1 MRAIMA
7 AVVLLSAL
15 ALQPCAGQPAA
26 GERGFKPLFNG
37 RDLQGWD
44 GDGKLWLVEN
54 REIVGR
60 SPGIKQNEFLVSAA
74 PYGDFELRL
83 EFWLKGG
90 SGNSGIQFRSK
101 RIPNHVSGYQADIG
115 ERYWGCLYDEAR
127 RNKVLVQAPAS
138 LDAVLKKDGW
148 NTYVIRAE
156 GDRVQLWLNGLQTAD
171 YRETDAAIERTGI
184 LALQIH
190 SGPPMEVRFRNLR
203 IREPRSR

>member
-1 MRAIMA
+1 MRMILA
-7 AVVLLSAL
+7 AVVLLS
-15 ALQPCAGQPAA
+15 CAGQPAA
-26 GERGFKPLFNG
+26 VEHGFKPLFNG
-37 RDLQGWD
+37 RDLQAWD
-44 GDGKLWLVEN
+44 GDKKLWLVEN
-54 REIVGR
+54 GEIVGR
-60 SPGIKQNEFLVSAA
+60 SPGIKQNEFLIPPAL
-74 PYGDFELRL
+74 YGDFELRL

-148 NTYVIRAE
+148 NNYVIRAE
-156 GDRVQLWLNGLQTAD
+156 GDRVQLWVNGLQTAD
-171 YRETDAAIERTGI
+171 YRETDAAIDRSGL

-203 IREPRSR
+203 IRELLTK

>member
-1 MRAIMA
+1 MA
-7 AVVLLSAL
+7 AVVLLSGFAFRP
-15 ALQPCAGQPAA
+15 PCAGQPSV
-26 GERGFKPLFNG
+26 GERGFKPIFNG
-37 RDLQGWD
+37 KNLKAWE
-44 GDGKLWLVEN
+44 GDTKLWLVEN
-54 REIVGR
+54 GEIVGR
-60 SPGIKQNEFLVSAA
+60 SPGIKQNEFLVFTT

-127 RNKVLVQAPAS
+127 RNKVLVQAPPA

-148 NTYVIRAE
+148 NNYVIRAE
-156 GDRVQLWLNGLQTAD
+156 GERVQLWLNGLQTAD
-171 YRETDAAIERTGI
+171 YRETDAAIERSGI

-203 IREPRSR
+203 IRQLRSK